1 MQVRCVNHTMGK
13 VLSDIFILSTLHDI
27 SIDLFF
33 VDLVIRWLAELETGD
48 EDNTWIV
55 NKLIELY
62 RMRSTEE
69 PYDAILPLGV
79 SHFNDQWWIGAKSY
93 VSWHE

>member
-1 MQVRCVNHTMGK
+1 MTTQVRCVSHIMGK
-13 VLSDIFILSTLHDI
+13 VLSDIFTLSTLYNI

-33 VDLVIRWLAELETGD
+33 VDLIIRWLAELETGD

-55 NKLIELY
+55 KKLMALY

-69 PYDAILPLGV
+69 STSDETGP
-79 SHFNDQWWIGAKSY
+79 HFDDQWWIGAKSY
-93 VSWHE
+93 VS